1 MSRAAIFFLLGFSQ
15 ILALLLALL
24 GLKTLSANPLGW
36 ILVLV
41 GTGYVLGTG
50 IVFLIRRQRFW
61 ESDTGGAVVTEEKG
75 DKSFWFISLG
85 MLAGFFSSPLEVLYL
100 PAILPRNAGFMAVG
114 LGLVILGMGLF
125 VWARR
130 TLKQNYSGHISVNS
144 RQELIQTGP
153 YRIIRHPA
161 YSGYLLMTL
170 GISLGYSSLAGLIA
184 TLVLL
189 IPGLAYRMKVEEKL
203 LLAYFGEEYCQYR
216 NTTKRIIPGIW

>member
-1 MSRAAIFFLLGFSQ
+1 MSRAAVFFLLGFSQ

-24 GLKTLSANPLGW
+24 GLKTLAANPLGW

-50 IVFLIRRQRFW
+50 IVFLLRRQRFW
-61 ESDTGGAVVTEEKG
+61 ESDTGGAVVKEEKG

-85 MLAGFFSSPLEVLYL
+85 MLAGFFFSPLEYLYL
-100 PAILPRNAGFMAVG
+100 PAILPRNAGFTAAG
-114 LGLVILGMGLF
+114 LGLAILGVGLF

-130 TLKQNYSGHISVNS
+130 TLKKNYSGHISVNS
-144 RQELIQTGP
+144 RQELSRTGP

-170 GISLGYSSLAGLIA
+170 GISLGYSSLAGLIS

-189 IPGLAYRMKVEEKL
+189 IPSLAYRMKVEEKL
-203 LLAYFGEEYCQYR
+203 LSAYFGEDYRQYR